1 MSFDYMLVR
10 SCWLPKLGRSFA
22 LLEYYGLQKRFGF
35 ILLLSGLMAFESG
48 CWLRVFGL
56 VFVKLA
62 FVRPVFVRPVFVKL
76 ALIQLVL
83 RQELQRTFALVPV
96 GIALL
101 ALLSSVP
108 LESFGLLMLKAFTE
122 SRSYFLQLLE
132 LQL

>member
-1 MSFDYMLVR
+1 MSFDCKLVQ
-10 SCWLPKLGRSFA
+10 SYWLLKLGRSFA

-35 ILLLSGLMAFESG
+35 ILLVSELLALESG

-56 VFVKLA
+56 VFV
-62 FVRPVFVRPVFVKL
+62 RPVFVKL
-76 ALIQLVL
+76 PFVQLALK
-83 RQELQRTFALVPV
+83 QELQCTFALVPV

-108 LESFGLLMLKAFTE
+108 PGSFGLLMLKAFIE
-122 SRSYFLQLLE
+122 SQFYFLRLLE